1 MSTWLENTC
10 NLSYKEIQLIATK
23 NIQAKKG
30 KKPMKH
36 SSALLLHQAFIRAS
50 VFRRLLSRKPLRMD
64 SQARFLSSW
73 IGIVSPLH
81 YNIRHS
87 SAWWGCRQ
95 HLWYFL
101 LFSAPSTLHFSTNFE
116 LWLFFFRWNCGATL
130 SFVGMKSTADGAF
143 IAILCAD
150 EFYARFQWDQL
161 LHLERSSCLKSYQ
174 NWMEM

>member
-116 LWLFFFRWNCGATL
+116 LWLFFSDEIVVQLFHSWAWRARQTERL
-130 SFVGMKSTADGAF
+130 SLSYVRMNSTHGF
-143 IAILCAD
+143 SEI
-150 EFYARFQWDQL
+150 
-161 LHLERSSCLKSYQ
+161 SCYT
-174 NWMEM
+174 